1 MLSGLVQ
8 FVTIR
13 MQKEGGCSSSSGR
26 CIHDLEARSGCGWVR
41 ITIGGLVQ
49 YTLSPLHSRRKAA
62 VPTVAACCCIHD
74 LGARFRSGCGLG
86 EDYYRLFGLVCT
98 FLSPFQYRKKEG
110 AAPTVAA

>member
-13 MQKEGGCSSSSGR
+13 MQKEGGCSSGR
-26 CIHDLEARSGCGWVR
+26 CIHDLGARRGLPS
-41 ITIGGLVQ
+41 IGGLVQ